1 MKISYLSF
9 PLILFAL
16 LFAFISCSKTQ
27 GPEEITLK
35 FSSGNKKETAI
46 FKGKKPERIKIK
58 SFEYYETGEKKKE
71 YYRKDKY
78 YFGAWTYWYREGSVL
93 AMGVFDRE
101 TIDPALG
108 SGRVI
113 YYWPA
118 GSKMIDMDVR
128 FKKGE
133 RVSYVTYYD
142 AQGTTYTEEEIP
154 KDLKK
159 RIQIMIT
166 KWDKGKI

>member
-1 MKISYLSF
+1 MKISYLAFSF
-9 PLILFAL
+9 ILCAF
-16 LFAFISCSKTQ
+16 LFVSISCSKKQ
-27 GPEEITLK
+27 GPEETVLK
-35 FSSGNKKETAI
+35 FASGNKKETAI
-46 FKGKKPERIKIK
+46 FRGEKHEKKKIK

-78 YFGAWTYWYREGSVL
+78 YFGAWTYWYRDGTVM
-93 AMGVFDRE
+93 AMGIFDRE

-128 FKKGE
+128 FKKGKRE
-133 RVSYVTYYD
+133 SEVTYYN
-142 AQGTTYTEEEIP
+142 AQGTTYSEENLP

-159 RIQIMIT
+159 SIQILIT
-166 KWDKGKI
+166 KWEKGKI